1 MMETTNHNNTAEA
14 QNSLADYATRYEELF
29 ASVLKKI
36 RGNVDPSDPAKS
48 MEKTFFNQM
57 KSLIEKENFGFL
69 SYLSIYNSNLN
80 QRKGDIK
87 FFYSKDEHD
96 KKMFYNTEEELK
108 RNHPSVK
115 ELLEKRITIG
125 KLFREK
131 EKFGDSFSYY
141 RNNENTYW
149 AVLKDDLYAFRENEE
164 KNKTLTDLIGTNDND
179 FDEWLQQLNE
189 CYPATD
195 AFFFCT
201 GPVYYNKKTN
211 EEKINKEKTNEEN
224 PTRYVISASAGICL
238 GEEDIEKIQGFVKQF
253 KRFVEQL
260 SFNIVVD
267 IKDFQTHQAAVRAS
281 IAQVMSRNMSHNI
294 GSHVF
299 SNLIKQEI
307 YDNLNDTTVQNNCK
321 NYISYNCKNYISY
334 KDNDDVFKEGK
345 NYQLGYFNQYLK
357 SRMDYLSEVTF
368 GIPTMLTT
376 KLVKSQLIKEL
387 DQVRLLLN
395 YIAGKDG
402 FIYKFELKRNGEKLS
417 QDFAVALPSGVL
429 GCQAFYNIIENIIR
443 NTAKHAQ
450 SKNKSENETEPQAKS
465 KNKTKPI
472 VFTIDFKDI
481 DSSLG
486 QHLTHPDEIKELICV
501 EIDNGVE
508 EKDNIQ
514 NIVDS
519 QNDRI
524 NNSVLDNNNRLRHK
538 NLGLLEMEASAAFLR
553 QIDMSEIES
562 DSFWVDKDNKL
573 YNLWGNLN
581 ILKAFNKDNKLAYR
595 FFVQRP
601 KEFLFL
607 GDWKICENE
616 EEDERKKQDLLSL
629 GIKFISEQDLLKA
642 NIPFSHQFVIYKE
655 NLSKSISSFITKHS
669 TLFSLRRIKVEDKET
684 EKKFVDILSNSDDD
698 MVTMLKKEVWGQFF
712 LSSGVFINNWEI
724 RSSYK
729 SDGYPNQIVFINH
742 ADKSIVE
749 IEDETKEVWFEN
761 LKSCNWGKLPMWEEY
776 SNGNNLICYIDNLI
790 KDWNEHTP
798 PPPPVYEIIEA
809 YHNKVIAID
818 ERLQKYAAEEEEDH
832 IKCKT
837 LYTTT
842 NVLVPDEKDTPL
854 APDTFDEKNSSNL
867 LNYIN
872 TNIDDAFLLIH
883 YGILERMCKDTEDI
897 KKQLQ
902 KWSKKAK
909 RVIVTSGRGA
919 HSLDLPNEV
928 CFVNLSSVQYAFVEN
943 RNKYLINYL
952 LNQTRKKL

>member
-1 MMETTNHNNTAEA
+1 MMGTTNHNNTAEA

-57 KSLIEKENFGFL
+57 KSLIEEEKFGFL

-96 KKMFYNTEEELK
+96 TKMFYNTEEVLK

-115 ELLEKRITIG
+115 QLLEKRITIG

-164 KNKTLTDLIGTNDND
+164 KNKTLTDLIGTNDHD

-211 EEKINKEKTNEEN
+211 EEKTNEEN
-224 PTRYVISASAGICL
+224 PIRYVISASAGICL

-299 SNLIKQEI
+299 SNLISNDAYSKLTDKNILKAKAYVSPWDVKTEYPKEQVQVI
-307 YDNLNDTTVQNNCK
+307 KTHLDNL
-321 NYISYNCKNYISY
+321 
-334 KDNDDVFKEGK
+334 
-345 NYQLGYFNQYLK
+345 QLPYFNQYLK

-395 YIAGKDG
+395 YIAGNDS
-402 FIYKFELKRNGEKLS
+402 FHYKFELKRNGKKLS

-450 SKNKSENETEPQAKS
+450 WQSKTE
-465 KNKTKPI
+465 PI

-501 EIDNGVE
+501 EIDNGIE
-508 EKDNIQ
+508 EKYNIQ

-524 NNSVLDNNNRLRHK
+524 NDSVLDNNNRLRHK

-607 GDWKICENE
+607 GDWKICKNE
-616 EEDERKKQDLLSL
+616 EEDKRKKQDLLSL
-629 GIKFISEQDLLKA
+629 GIKFISEQDLLKT

-655 NLSKSISSFITKHS
+655 GTSESISSFLTKHS
-669 TLFSLRRIKVEDKET
+669 TFFSLRRIKVEDKKT
-684 EKKFVDILSNSDDD
+684 EKKFVDILSKSDDD
-698 MVTMLKKEVWGQFF
+698 MVTMLKKEGWGQFF
-712 LSSGVFINNWEI
+712 LSSGVIINNWDI
-724 RSSYK
+724 RSSYTIK
-729 SDGYPNQIVFINH
+729 KEYPNQIVFINH
-742 ADKSIVE
+742 GDKSIVE
-749 IEDETKEVWFEN
+749 IEDERKEVWFEN
-761 LKSCNWGKLPMWEEY
+761 LKSCSWGKLPMWEEY

-790 KDWNEHTP
+790 KYWDEHT
-798 PPPPVYEIIEA
+798 
-809 YHNKVIAID
+809 
-818 ERLQKYAAEEEEDH
+818 LSYA
-832 IKCKT
+832 
-837 LYTTT
+837 
-842 NVLVPDEKDTPL
+842 EK
-854 APDTFDEKNSSNL
+854 S
-867 LNYIN
+867 
-872 TNIDDAFLLIH
+872 
-883 YGILERMCKDTEDI
+883 
-897 KKQLQ
+897 
-902 KWSKKAK
+902 
-909 RVIVTSGRGA
+909 
-919 HSLDLPNEV
+919 
-928 CFVNLSSVQYAFVEN
+928 
-943 RNKYLINYL
+943 
-952 LNQTRKKL
+952 